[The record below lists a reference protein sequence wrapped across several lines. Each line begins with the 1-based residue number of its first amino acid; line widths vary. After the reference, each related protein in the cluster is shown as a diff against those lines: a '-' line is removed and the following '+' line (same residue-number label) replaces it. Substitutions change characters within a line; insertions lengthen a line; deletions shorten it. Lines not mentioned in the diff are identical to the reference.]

1 MWLPTGGGNGGALT
15 FTLRRRTADIHPKG
29 VSLQSCV
36 SKILFS
42 GLALC
47 LTLAAL
53 RPAPAL
59 AMDGA
64 AFQQLNARVEQEGL
78 SDAKLTILKTAAS
91 TNTFTCAQVT
101 RLVEQFSFGDDKLEA
116 LSALKG
122 RIEDPEN
129 KGRLVTLFS
138 FDDEKEKAE
147 QLLAD
152 IQKATPAAPSA
163 APATGSTPTTVSAAT
178 RGGTGE
184 TTPLLVNQVGAWP
197 NADVAALVAALE
209 KESFTEGKMSVL
221 EAAISSRPEGFTSA
235 HIQQIVPLITYSDD
249 MVKAI
254 KLMDAHMLGMTSREV
269 LGVLDK
275 YSFSDDK
282 LKVLR
287 VLKDAIT
294 DAENKFI
301 ILDGFTF
308 GADKEEARK
317 ILETIKPRSPVYG
330 TIRSKRVIFVVDIS
344 GSMEARFTTNRGE
357 TLNRL
362 QFVQRELQSVLK
374 EQLPTGAKFNL
385 VIFSS
390 GVQAWKPG
398 LVAAT
403 PQSVQEAV
411 QYVAGLHQKGGTN
424 IHGALE
430 KAFADSEA
438 DSIYFLTD
446 GMPSEGKKKAN
457 ADILQDVAAW
467 NAQRKVVVNT
477 IAFLMGSFNGDN
489 KPKSRELMLEL
500 AKATSGV
507 YRSIE

>member
-1 MWLPTGGGNGGALT
+1 M
-15 FTLRRRTADIHPKG
+15 
-29 VSLQSCV
+29 
-36 SKILFS
+36 
-42 GLALC
+42 C

-53 RPAPAL
+53 LPASAL

-64 AFQQLNARVEQEGL
+64 AFEQLHARVKKEGL
-78 SDAKLTILKTAAS
+78 SDAKITVLKTAAS
-91 TNTFTCAQVT
+91 TNTFTCEQVA
-101 RLVEQFSFGDDKLEA
+101 RLASQLSFGDDKLEA

-129 KGRLVTLFS
+129 KARLVNLFS
-138 FDDEKEKAE
+138 FDDEKAKAE

-152 IQKATPAAPSA
+152 LQRATPAPPSA
-163 APATGSTPTTVSAAT
+163 TPAPGSASAP
-178 RGGTGE
+178 GGTGE

-197 NADVAALVAALE
+197 DADVHALVAALK
-209 KESFTEGKMSVL
+209 KERFTDDKMNVL
-221 EAAISSRPEGFTSA
+221 KTAIASRPEGFTSA
-235 HIQQIVPLITYSDD
+235 QIQQLVPILTFSDD
-249 MVKAI
+249 MVKAVT
-254 KLMDAHMLGMTSREV
+254 LMDEHMLGMTSREV
-269 LGVLDK
+269 LGVLGK

-308 GADKEEARK
+308 GDDKEEARR
-317 ILETIKPRSPVYG
+317 ILETLKPRSPVYG
-330 TIRSKRVIFVVDIS
+330 TIRSKRVIFVVDVS

-374 EQLPTGAKFNL
+374 EQLPAGAKFNL

-390 GVQAWKPG
+390 GVQTWKPG
-398 LVAAT
+398 LIAAT

-411 QYVAGLHQKGGTN
+411 QYVSGLRQNGGTN

-430 KAFADSEA
+430 KAFADPEA

-446 GMPSEGKKKAN
+446 GMPSEGKKTAN
-457 ADILQDVAAW
+457 AAILQDVAAW

-477 IAFLMGSFNGDN
+477 IAFLMGKTSGDN
-489 KPKSRELMLEL
+489 KPKSRELMLQL
-500 AKATSGV
+500 AKATGGV

>member
-1 MWLPTGGGNGGALT
+1 M
-15 FTLRRRTADIHPKG
+15 
-29 VSLQSCV
+29 QSCV
-36 SKILFS
+36 SRILS
-42 GLALC
+42 SCLAVC
-47 LTLAAL
+47 LTLAVL
-53 RPAPAL
+53 LPVPAL

-64 AFQQLNARVEQEGL
+64 AFEQLHTRVQKEDL
-78 SDAKLTILKTAAS
+78 SDAKLSVLKTAAS
-91 TNTFTCAQVT
+91 TNTFTCAQVA
-101 RLVEQFSFGDDKLEA
+101 RLIEQFSFGDDKLET

-122 RIEDPEN
+122 HIEDPEN
-129 KGRLVTLFS
+129 KGKLVALFS
-138 FDDEKEKAE
+138 FDDEKEKAR
-147 QLLAD
+147 QFLAG
-152 IQKATPAAPSA
+152 IQRATPAAPNT
-163 APATGSTPTTVSAAT
+163 APATGSEPTRISAAT
-178 RGGTGE
+178 RGRTGE

-197 NADVAALVAALE
+197 SADVAALVAALE

-221 EAAISSRPEGFTSA
+221 KTAISSRPEGFTSA
-235 HIQQIVPLITYSDD
+235 HIQQIVPILTYCDD
-249 MVKAI
+249 MVEAV
-254 KLMDAHMLGMTSREV
+254 KLMDEHMLGMTSREV
-269 LGVLDK
+269 LGVLDT
-275 YSFSDDK
+275 YSFNDDK

-287 VLKDAIT
+287 VIKDAIT

-308 GADKEEARK
+308 GDHKEEARK
-317 ILETIKPRSPVYG
+317 ILETIKSRSPVYG
-330 TIRSKRVIFVVDIS
+330 TIRSKRVIFVVDVS
-344 GSMEARFTTNRGE
+344 GSMKARFTTNRGE

-374 EQLPTGAKFNL
+374 EQLPAGAKFNL

-398 LVAAT
+398 LVPAT

-411 QYVAGLHQKGGTN
+411 QYVSGLREHGGTN

-446 GMPSEGKKKAN
+446 GMPSEGKKKAT

-477 IAFLMGSFNGDN
+477 VAFLMGSIKGDN
-489 KPKSRELMLEL
+489 KSKSRELMLEL
-500 AKATSGV
+500 AKATDGV

>member
-1 MWLPTGGGNGGALT
+1 VAL
-15 FTLRRRTADIHPKG
+15 G
-29 VSLQSCV
+29 
-36 SKILFS
+36 
-42 GLALC
+42 

-53 RPAPAL
+53 LPAPAL

-64 AFQQLNARVEQEGL
+64 AFEQLHQRVDQEGL

-91 TNTFTCAQVT
+91 TNTFTCAQVA
-101 RLVEQFSFGDDKLEA
+101 RLVEQFSFGDDKLET

-129 KGRLVTLFS
+129 KGKLVRLFS
-138 FDDEKEKAE
+138 FDDEKQKAR
-147 QLLAD
+147 QLLANV
-152 IQKATPAAPSA
+152 QRATPAAPST
-163 APATGSTPTTVSAAT
+163 APATGNAPTTLSAAT
-178 RGGTGE
+178 RGTSE

-197 NADVAALVAALE
+197 NEDVAALVAALA
-209 KESFTEGKMSVL
+209 KEGFTDDKMHVL
-221 EAAISSRPEGFTSA
+221 EKAIASRPEGFTSA
-235 HIQQIVPLITYSDD
+235 HIQQIVPVLTYCDD
-249 MVKAI
+249 MVQAV

-269 LGVLDK
+269 LGVLDA
-275 YSFSDDK
+275 YSFNDDK

-287 VLKDAIT
+287 VLKDTIT
-294 DAENKFI
+294 DAENKFL

-308 GADKEEARK
+308 GDHKEEARK
-317 ILETIKPRSPVYG
+317 ILEHIQPRSPVYG
-330 TIRSKRVIFVVDIS
+330 TIRSKRVIFVVDVS

-374 EQLPTGAKFNL
+374 EQLSAGTKFNL
-385 VIFSS
+385 VIFST
-390 GVQAWKPG
+390 GVQTWKPG
-398 LVAAT
+398 LVEAT

-411 QYVAGLHQKGGTN
+411 RYVGALRQKGGTN

-446 GMPSEGKKKAN
+446 GLPTDGKKKAN
-457 ADILQDVAAW
+457 AAILGDVAAW
-467 NAQRKVVVNT
+467 NAQRKVVVHT
-477 IAFLMGSFNGDN
+477 VAFLMGHFKTDN
-489 KPKSRELMLEL
+489 KPRSRELMLEL
-500 AKATSGV
+500 ARATGGV